1 MLAATSGPN
10 ALWYLTR
17 ATGAVTLLLLTVS
30 LVIGIANV
38 GRVQRP
44 GWPRF
49 VIEGVHRNVSLLAI
63 VLLAVHIVT
72 TLLDPFAGIGVIDA
86 FIPFTGSYRPLWLGF
101 GALASDLMIAI
112 AVTSVVR
119 RRLGHAVWRA
129 THWLAYLCWPVAV
142 LHTVGT
148 GSDVKQVW
156 LLALTAACVV
166 AVVVSVWARIGLG
179 WPAQRRLRGTAVAAS
194 IALPAAFLVWLPS
207 GPLGSGWAKRA
218 GTPASLLAHT
228 SSTSAGGPSSSSGT
242 SHSTTVTAFQAAVSG
257 TLTQS
262 TNASGLVV
270 VEISLSVQ
278 NATLPKLAVQIT
290 GNQEGSGV
298 QMTASTVTAGTAA
311 DPSEFSGQVTSLSGT
326 EIEAEVNGGGQT
338 LRLVLALQIDSGSVR
353 GTLELT
359 PSR

>member
-38 GRVQRP
+38 GRLAAP

-63 VLLAVHIVT
+63 ALLAVHIVT

-86 FIPFTGSYRPLWLGF
+86 FIPFSGSYRPLWLGF
-101 GALASDLMIAI
+101 GALASDLLIAI
-112 AVTSVVR
+112 AITSVVR

-166 AVVVSVWARIGLG
+166 AVVVSVWARIAIG
-179 WPAQRRLRGTAVAAS
+179 WPAQRRLRGAAAAAS

-207 GPLGSGWAKRA
+207 GPLASGWARRA
-218 GTPASLLAHT
+218 GTPASLLAQT
-228 SSTSAGGPSSSSGT
+228 SSTSTSGSSSPAGSGPSALA
-242 SHSTTVTAFQAAVSG
+242 AFGAAVSG
-257 TLTQS
+257 TITQNTS
-262 TNASGLVV
+262 TSGLAVV
-270 VEISLSVQ
+270 DISLSVQ

-290 GNQEGSGV
+290 GSREGSGV
-298 QMTASTVTAGTAA
+298 RMTASSVSAGTAA
-311 DPSEFSGQVTSLSGT
+311 NPSEFSGRVTSLSGT
-326 EIEAEVNGGGQT
+326 DIEAELSGGGQT
-338 LRLVLALQIDSGSVR
+338 LRLALALQIASGSVR

-359 PSR
+359 PRA

>member
-1 MLAATSGPN
+1 MLAASGPS

-17 ATGAVTLLLLTVS
+17 ATGAVTLLLLTIS
-30 LVIGIANV
+30 LVIGVANV
-38 GRVQRP
+38 GRLQLP

-72 TLLDPFAGIGVIDA
+72 TLLDPFAGVHVLDA
-86 FIPFTGSYRPLWLGF
+86 VIPFTGSYRPVWLGF

-119 RRLGHAVWRA
+119 RRLGHGVWRA
-129 THWLAYLCWPVAV
+129 VHWLSYLCWPVAV

-166 AVVVSVWARIGLG
+166 AVLVAVWARVGFG

-194 IALPAAFLVWLPS
+194 VALPAAFLVWLPS
-207 GPLGSGWAKRA
+207 GPLASDWAKRA
-218 GTPASLLAHT
+218 GTPASLLAKPSH
-228 SSTSAGGPSSSSGT
+228 SSPSSSS
-242 SHSTTVTAFQAAVSG
+242 SSDSSSTAPAVSAFQASLRGSVNQ
-257 TLTQS
+257 T
-262 TNASGLVV
+262 TNASGLAVV
-270 VEISLSVQ
+270 DISLSVQ
-278 NATLPKLAVQIT
+278 NATLPRVEVQIT
-290 GNQEGSGV
+290 GTPQGSGV
-298 QMTASTVTAGTAA
+298 QMTSSVVTAGTEAN
-311 DPSEFSGQVTSLSGT
+311 PGEFSGQVTSLSGT
-326 EIEAEVNGGGQT
+326 DIGATVRSGAQT
-338 LRLVLALQIDSGSVR
+338 VRIALALQISSGSVS

-359 PSR
+359 PVR